1 MLGVK
6 LKVLGYP
13 TPLVGLEGNPSYD
26 TSTVAK
32 VCKTSCPQR
41 RASLLILLQ
50 IEYAAF
56 MMQPL
61 ALGSTKLSF
70 VFFYRRIFLSGR
82 SETATAT
89 AFNIATLSTIGI
101 ATAWMISFFFTYV
114 FVCGSH
120 PAVYWESTKASSAH
134 CFKTRVA
141 LDGFAISDFLT
152 DLIVLVLPIPMVGYS
167 YVKLAT
173 CLRRA
178 AHIWH

>member
-13 TPLVGLEGNPSYD
+13 TPLVGLEGNPSYE

-32 VCKTSCPQR
+32 VRKNLLDCPQW
-41 RASLLILLQ
+41 RASMLILLQ

-70 VFFYRRIFLSGR
+70 VFLYRRIFLSGNPK
-82 SETATAT
+82 TTT
-89 AFNIATLSTIGI
+89 AFNIATLSTIDI
-101 ATAWMISFFFTYV
+101 VAAWMTSFFFAYM
-114 FVCGSH
+114 FQCGSH
-120 PAVYWESTKASSAH
+120 PSVYWESTKASSAR
-134 CFKTRVA
+134 CFKNRVA

-152 DLIVLVLPIPMVGYS
+152 DVIVLVLPIPMVSYS
-167 YVKLAT
+167 
-173 CLRRA
+173 
-178 AHIWH
+178 